1 MKTTSK
7 ARGWSVVLLFWLVIF
22 VMNAGA
28 ATYEY
33 DSLNRLTLVRYDA
46 TNMIYYAYDT
56 VGNRTSMVRIGPDNP
71 NLDSNT
77 DGVSDRWELNY
88 FGTLQVDLNADPDG
102 DGLSNLQE
110 YLLGKDPTVFDNWR
124 FGLFRALTNG
134 SVEFTVLGRLGG
146 SFTLESSTNLV
157 TWTKVGDF
165 YCAGTNTFTV
175 PAPQLKG
182 REFFRFGVRAS
193 PAPITLAVAARPA
206 GSSGPVLGLT
216 GEQGRSYTVLVSPDL
231 LTWWPLKNF
240 TSTQPT
246 TLVSDPAATNLTQR
260 FYRAVSQ

>member
-1 MKTTSK
+1 MKKTK
-7 ARGWSVVLLFWLVIF
+7 QERGRRGGLFLWLFILA
-22 VMNAGA
+22 MNATA

-56 VGNRTSMVRIGPDNP
+56 VGNRTSRVRIGPDNP

-102 DGLSNLQE
+102 DGLSNLEE
-110 YLLGKDPTVFDNWR
+110 YLLGKDTTVFDNWR
-124 FGLFRALTNG
+124 FGPCRALTNG
-134 SVEFTVLGRLGG
+134 SVEFTVIGKPGG
-146 SFTLESSTNLV
+146 SFTLESSTNLIN
-157 TWTKVGDF
+157 WTKVGDF
-165 YCAGTNTFTV
+165 YCTGTNTFTV
-175 PAPQLKG
+175 SSPQLKG
-182 REFFRFGVRAS
+182 REFFRFVVRSS
-193 PAPITLAVAARPA
+193 PAPITLGVAAPPT
-206 GSSGPVLGLT
+206 GGSGPVLVLV

-231 LTWWPLKNF
+231 LTWLPLTNF
-240 TSTQPT
+240 ISTQQI
-246 TLVSDPAATNLTQR
+246 TLVSDPAAINLTRR